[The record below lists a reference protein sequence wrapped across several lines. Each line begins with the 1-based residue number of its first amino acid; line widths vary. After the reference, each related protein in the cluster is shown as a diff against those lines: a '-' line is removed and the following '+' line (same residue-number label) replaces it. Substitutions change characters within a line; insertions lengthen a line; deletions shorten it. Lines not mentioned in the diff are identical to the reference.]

1 MKETPSQ
8 EGIDF
13 ISQRQNRKKKKVTG
27 SFAVVKDVG
36 LCMQVLI
43 NP

>member
-13 ISQRQNRKKKKVTG
+13 ISQRQNRKKKK
-27 SFAVVKDVG
+27 
-36 LCMQVLI
+36 LQVALL
-43 NP
+43 